1 MIDNMIIMFAQSK
14 VGWGILGALG
24 LIAGVFVVYY
34 ISFAIY
40 LIAASVYSGAKL
52 IPESYRVWREDWAA
66 THDTSWAGAQLGVT
80 MPDGGEPVDEE
91 KKEEKKEKEKEKE
104 A

>member
-1 MIDNMIIMFAQSK
+1 MIDHMIIMFTQTK

-24 LIAGVFVVYY
+24 LLAMVFAVYY

-40 LIAASVYSGAKL
+40 LIVASLYSGAKL
-52 IPESYRVWREDWAA
+52 IPESYRIWREDFVARY
-66 THDTSWAGAQLGVT
+66 DTAWGDVELGVT

-91 KKEEKKEKEKEKE
+91 EKEKE

>member
-1 MIDNMIIMFAQSK
+1 MIDQMILMFAQSK
-14 VGWGILGALG
+14 VGWGVVGAIG
-24 LIAGVFVVYY
+24 LVAAVFVVYY

-40 LIAASVYSGAKL
+40 LIAASIYSGVKL

-66 THDTSWAGAQLGVT
+66 TYDTSWAGAQLGVT
-80 MPDGGEPVDEE
+80 MPDGGEPVE
-91 KKEEKKEKEKEKE
+91 KKEEEEKEEKEKE

>member
-1 MIDNMIIMFAQSK
+1 MIDHMIIMFAQSK
-14 VGWGILGALG
+14 VGWGILGAIG
-24 LIAGVFVVYY
+24 LVATVFAVYY

-40 LIAASVYSGAKL
+40 LIVASIYSGVKL
-52 IPESYRVWREDWAA
+52 IPESYRVWRADLAA
-66 THDTSWAGAQLGVT
+66 AYDTSWAGAELGVT

-91 KKEEKKEKEKEKE
+91 EKEKE